1 MRGPVTAGGR
11 DLRTLAGIVS
21 DDRGEPPAEGLAPS
35 LLGDL
40 LGLIRCD
47 LVVFCGTD
55 SSRQV
60 DWFGQTVP
68 IEAHDPEFDEASFRS
83 HYWNSPCSYPE
94 HTGDLRRI
102 IQISDFYSA
111 RQWHSTGMYQ
121 DCCKPYGNE
130 HELTLCLPASPGWTA
145 GPGRTLRLVFIRGP
159 GPDFSGR
166 ERDLLTVLRPHL
178 HQAYRD
184 AERRRHPVPK
194 LTGPAEGTAAPGR
207 CRAHQR
213 PDRPPPRHFRGNRA
227 HPPGKHLPPAAGL
240 QPDRRRHPRL
250 RRPDGLTPPD
260 PRPGPPRPAARSP
273 LAAVPAAHGRPED
286 AAGAAVDHAPAAT
299 ERKRPHPADYSVQ
312 GPQPRGLT
320 VKARNCSAAFRAAPR
335 PDRQEPGQS

>member
-21 DDRGEPPAEGLAPS
+21 DDRGEPPPEGLAPS

-94 HTGDLRRI
+94 RTGDLRRI

-194 LTGPAEGTAAPGR
+194 LTARQRELLHLVAAGHTNAQIARRLGISEGTVR
-207 CRAHQR
+207 THL
-213 PDRPPPRHFRGNRA
+213 
-227 HPPGKHLPPAAGL
+227 GKHLPPAAGL

-250 RRPDGLTPPD
+250 RRPDGLTPPH
-260 PRPGPPRPAARSP
+260 PRPGPLRAWPRTQSYSNFG
-273 LAAVPAAHGRPED
+273 LAVAFGRL
-286 AAGAAVDHAPAAT
+286 
-299 ERKRPHPADYSVQ
+299 RRLS
-312 GPQPRGLT
+312 R
-320 VKARNCSAAFRAAPR
+320 R
-335 PDRQEPGQS
+335 

>member
-1 MRGPVTAGGR
+1 MKGPVTAGAR

-40 LGLIRCD
+40 LGLMRCD

-55 SSRQV
+55 SSRGV
-60 DWFGQTVP
+60 DWFGQTIP
-68 IEAHDPEFDEASFRS
+68 IEAHDPEFDEASFWS

-94 HTGDLRRI
+94 RTGDLRRHVL
-102 IQISDFYSA
+102 ISDFYSA

-130 HELTLCLPASPGWTA
+130 HELMLCLPGGPGWTA

-159 GPDFSGR
+159 GPDFSDR

-178 HQAYRD
+178 HQAYLD
-184 AERRRHPVPK
+184 AERRRHPAPR
-194 LTGPAEGTAAPGR
+194 LTVRQRELLHLVAAGHTNAQIARRLGISEGTVP
-207 CRAHQR
+207 
-213 PDRPPPRHFRGNRA
+213 
-227 HPPGKHLPPAAGL
+227 HPPGKHLPPAERL

-273 LAAVPAAHGRPED
+273 LAAVPAARGRPED
-286 AAGAAVDHAPAAT
+286 AAGVAVDHAPAS
-299 ERKRPHPADYSVQ
+299 H
-312 GPQPRGLT
+312 
-320 VKARNCSAAFRAAPR
+320 
-335 PDRQEPGQS
+335 